1 MFAYF
6 VRRQSAGGFITPV
19 TQSRRQQLWDQ
30 QVAISYLLELDWTIS
45 REWEILRKKEKALK
59 QLKSAAKAGGF
70 LESIIGTTAELRSE
84 LAVAGERV
92 RRLKQELGEFRV
104 LPEYNALEIEAS
116 QLAQRLGILANEN
129 TMDYHLVAEME
140 RALAEEIAP
149 PLNDLEYLYREAG
162 IVLPNTVTRR
172 FEEVRTFHESV
183 VKNRRSYLEGEIN
196 AARHRMAERS
206 RLKRQAA
213 DRQTQIMAILESHGA
228 LDQFMQ
234 LQSELTRL
242 EAETEAIR
250 QRFQTA
256 DQMERLK
263 TELDIGRNQ
272 LLTRLRQDLRERD
285 DAVRKAILYFE
296 EVSQA
301 LYEEAGRL
309 TIKDSL
315 NGPQFE
321 IRIQGAKSKGITNMQ
336 IFCLDMMLMKINC
349 ERGIGPG
356 FLIHDS
362 HLFDGVDERQIA
374 RALQVGAELAH
385 DLNFQYIVTMNSDVL
400 PRNYYSNNFSIEDHI
415 LPVRLTDAIED
426 GGLFGFRFD

>member
-1 MFAYF
+1 M
-6 VRRQSAGGFITPV
+6 
-19 TQSRRQQLWDQ
+19 
-30 QVAISYLLELDWTIS
+30 
-45 REWEILRKKEKALK
+45 
-59 QLKSAAKAGGF
+59 
-70 LESIIGTTAELRSE
+70 
-84 LAVAGERV
+84 
-92 RRLKQELGEFRV
+92 
-104 LPEYNALEIEAS
+104 
-116 QLAQRLGILANEN
+116 
-129 TMDYHLVAEME
+129 
-140 RALAEEIAP
+140 
-149 PLNDLEYLYREAG
+149 
-162 IVLPNTVTRR
+162 
-172 FEEVRTFHESV
+172 
-183 VKNRRSYLEGEIN
+183 
-196 AARHRMAERS
+196 
-206 RLKRQAA
+206 
-213 DRQTQIMAILESHGA
+213 
-228 LDQFMQ
+228 
-234 LQSELTRL
+234 
-242 EAETEAIR
+242 
-250 QRFQTA
+250 
-256 DQMERLK
+256 
-263 TELDIGRNQ
+263 
-272 LLTRLRQDLRERD
+272 RLRQDLRERD